1 MLKVSNKNR
10 KKEKVLFS
18 DPFRSSEFK
27 KEEKIPADPEEVVIS
42 HIVTEEDLEAYKK
55 LEMGEVDDI
64 SITIFWIS
72 VIVVSVIGLL
82 L

>member
-27 KEEKIPADPEEVVIS
+27 KEEIVPVDPEETVIS
-42 HIVTEEDLEAYKK
+42 HIVTEEDLEAFKK